1 MRHQNPSKSGRSYR
15 SSSFSLLA
23 RCHRRRT
30 HPEILHM
37 PSRRV
42 PPLLSVWP
50 RPPLSP
56 FPFLTFSP
64 CLVHTVRASDRPR
77 SFAIVGSQGERRG
90 MGKKKFYPSHWKR
103 RVVFVVV
110 KKSGQPRLGFVHK
123 QKRYEDACVPKPER
137 LSMPC
142 SFDGPVTLCHCHGI
156 ATSRHAHL
164 SASLARS
171 VVWMTTV
178 QYGCGWGSY
187 IALLLR
193 TGVT

>member
-1 MRHQNPSKSGRSYR
+1 MRCQNPSKSGRSYW
-15 SSSFSLLA
+15 SSSFSLPV

-30 HPEILHM
+30 HPEILRM

-42 PPLLSVWP
+42 PLLLSVWHQ
-50 RPPLSP
+50 PPLSP
-56 FPFLTFSP
+56 FLFLTFSL

-123 QKRYEDACVPKPER
+123 QRRYEGACDPEPEPER
-137 LSMPC
+137 LRMSC
-142 SFDGPVTLCHCHGI
+142 LVTLCHGPKSD
-156 ATSRHAHL
+156 TYAHL
-164 SASLARS
+164 SAPLN
-171 VVWMTTV
+171 
-178 QYGCGWGSY
+178 
-187 IALLLR
+187 LNKP
-193 TGVT
+193 

>member
-1 MRHQNPSKSGRSYR
+1 
-15 SSSFSLLA
+15 
-23 RCHRRRT
+23 
-30 HPEILHM
+30 
-37 PSRRV
+37 
-42 PPLLSVWP
+42 
-50 RPPLSP
+50 
-56 FPFLTFSP
+56 
-64 CLVHTVRASDRPR
+64 
-77 SFAIVGSQGERRG
+77 
-90 MGKKKFYPSHWKR
+90 MGKKRFYPSHWKR
-103 RVVFVVV
+103 RVIFVVV

-178 QYGCGWGSY
+178 WMWMELLHCTAPAHRRYLTPIFAFQCNKTPPSRHSSLLSAGRLIDQLSLERHTVSMNVLFTEHDRCGPCPNSDP
-187 IALLLR
+187 R
-193 TGVT
+193 H